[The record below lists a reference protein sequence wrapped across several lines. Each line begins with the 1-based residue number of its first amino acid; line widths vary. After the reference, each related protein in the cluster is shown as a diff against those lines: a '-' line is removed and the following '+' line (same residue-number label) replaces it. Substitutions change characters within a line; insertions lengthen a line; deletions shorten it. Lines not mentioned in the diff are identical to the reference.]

1 MTWLR
6 VFIHRLHGMFF
17 KRKLDQDLEEEIR
30 SHLEMQIEENL
41 RQGMTPEEAREAASC
56 KFGGVLQVKEAY
68 RDRLSLPAV
77 ETAFQDL
84 RYGLRTLRHNPCF
97 TFVAVLALALGL
109 GAAAKIFGL
118 VNTLLVHPLPYPNA
132 DRLAQVVRRMQS
144 GQANLSS
151 YPRFRFIQGNSRAFE
166 SMAAYDAV
174 GSGLT
179 AVVGDSPNLMR
190 SLRVS
195 GDFFHVLAVQPFLGR
210 SITAADDQPG
220 AAPVAVLSHRAWVD
234 MFGGDTSEVGRSVQ
248 MSGRDYTIVGVMPS
262 SFRFTL
268 DADVFVPLSK
278 SVDWS
283 DRAVMSLITGRLR
296 PGLTLQDAQQ
306 ELNVIEQRLR
316 EEHPEAAPRSEVGM
330 EAIGYKKHIIGDSWL
345 SLQILA
351 WAAACILLSACTSVA
366 NLSLTRAIA
375 RRKEIAVRIALG
387 VSRGRIIRQL
397 LTESITLAL
406 IGGSVG
412 LGLAAGTLYILK
424 LRLPTILPRIS
435 EVSVNAETLAIA
447 FGASVVTGVIFGLAP
462 ALQLAGQNP
471 AAVLRDS
478 GRSSSDR
485 RSRNLQGVLVS
496 AEVGLATVLLLA
508 TALLLVS
515 FQKLRSIDLGFNPSG
530 VVTFQTSLSG
540 LNSQSTSAV
549 MLKIRR
555 VLERIQSIP
564 GVQSA
569 ATVTQLPTE
578 NCVVYRFEALPAIGD
593 PGEALIAEWKPITPD
608 YFKVMDIRLKSGRLF
623 TDADD
628 EGSARVI
635 IVNDAFT
642 RRFMRGNSSRG
653 AQIVLGDQS
662 DDRFADQSRTV
673 VGVVGDTLY
682 GDRRDAGYTDEFS
695 PTVYIPTAQ
704 IPDKSMAF
712 LNGIL
717 PMSWVVR
724 ANGDADAI
732 SAKISREIFA
742 VDPQLVAANPRT
754 LKELLSESIA
764 RQQMQTMVVAIFAV
778 VALFL
783 GIVGVYGVVA
793 QAVAERKQEI
803 GIRLALGASGANV
816 ALLMIRYGLAQV
828 IPGLI
833 VGILGSLAA
842 CKVLSSALYGI
853 EATNISVMAGVLSVL
868 ALVSFTAVLAPAL
881 RARKVDPN
889 LALRS

>member
-1 MTWLR
+1 MEAVIKDIRFALR
-6 VFIHRLHGMFF
+6 IYRKHPGFF
-17 KRKLDQDLEEEIR
+17 
-30 SHLEMQIEENL
+30 
-41 RQGMTPEEAREAASC
+41 
-56 KFGGVLQVKEAY
+56 V
-68 RDRLSLPAV
+68 
-77 ETAFQDL
+77 
-84 RYGLRTLRHNPCF
+84 
-97 TFVAVLALALGL
+97 VAVLALSIGI
-109 GAAAKIFGL
+109 GAAAAIFGL
-118 VNTLLVHPLPYPNA
+118 VTTLLVNPLPYPNA
-132 DRLAQVVRRMQS
+132 DRLVQVVRRTKS

-151 YPRFRFIQGNSRAFE
+151 YPRFRFIQRNSRAFE
-166 SMAAYDAV
+166 SIAAYDAV

-179 AVVGDSPNLMR
+179 AVVGDSPNLLR
-190 SLRVS
+190 SMRVS
-195 GDFFHVLAVQPFLGR
+195 GDFFRVFAVQPFRGR
-210 SITAADDQPG
+210 GFTAADDQPG
-220 AAPVAVLSHRAWVD
+220 AAPVVVLSHRAWVD
-234 MFGGDTSEVGRSVQ
+234 TFGGDASVVGRSVQ
-248 MSGRDYTIVGVMPS
+248 MSGQVYTIVGVMPA
-262 SFRFTL
+262 SFRFTP

-278 SVDWS
+278 SEDWS
-283 DRAVMSLITGRLR
+283 DRLVVSLVTGRLR
-296 PGLTLQDAQQ
+296 PGVTLQVAQQ

-316 EEHPEAAPRSEVGM
+316 EEHPEAAPRSELGL
-330 EAIGYKKHIIGDSWL
+330 EAIAYKQHIIGDSRQ

-351 WAAACILLSACTSVA
+351 GAAACILLIACASVA
-366 NLSLTRAIA
+366 NLLLARAIA
-375 RRKEIAVRIALG
+375 RRKETAVRIALG

-397 LTESITLAL
+397 LTESIVLAL
-406 IGGSVG
+406 ISGSVG

-424 LRLPTILPRIS
+424 LWLPTILPRIS
-435 EVSVNAETLAIA
+435 EVSVNAEVLAIA

-462 ALQLAGQNP
+462 ALQLAGLNP

-485 RSRNLQGVLVS
+485 RSRKLQGALVS

-515 FQKLRSIDLGFNPSG
+515 FQKLRSMDLGFNPSG

-540 LNSQSTSAV
+540 LSSQSTSAV
-549 MLKIRR
+549 MLKIRK
-555 VLERIQSIP
+555 VLERVQAIP
-564 GVQSA
+564 GVQYA

-578 NCVVYRFEALPAIGD
+578 NSVVYRFEMLPASGD
-593 PGEALIAEWKPITPD
+593 PGEAHTANWKPITPE
-608 YFKVMDIRLKSGRLF
+608 YFKAIGIRLQSGRLF
-623 TDADD
+623 TDSDN
-628 EGSARVI
+628 EESARVI
-635 IVNDAFT
+635 IVNDAFV
-642 RRFMRGNSSRG
+642 RQFMRGNSPQG
-653 AQIVLGDQS
+653 TQIVLGDQR
-662 DDRFADQSRTV
+662 DDRFADQPRTV
-673 VGVVGDTLY
+673 VGVVGDTLS
-682 GDRRDAGYTDEFS
+682 GDRRDAGFRDEFS

-724 ANGDADAI
+724 ADGDADAI
-732 SAKISREIFA
+732 SAKIRREIFA

-754 LKELLSESIA
+754 LNQLLSESIA
-764 RQQMQTMVVAIFAV
+764 RQQMQTVVVTIFAA

-816 ALLMIRYGLAQV
+816 VLLMIRYGLARV

-842 CKVLSSALYGI
+842 RKVLSSALYGI
-853 EATNISVMAGVLSVL
+853 EATNILVMAGVLSVL

-889 LALRS
+889 HVLRA